1 MVETKETEKNG
12 GARKRPEYEP
22 TLCERK
28 LLEILLNPEYRLK
41 SVTEICALAG
51 VGRRTYYDC
60 YKKPEFAALVARES
74 LGLVSKA
81 VPAVVNA
88 SIRQAKRGD
97 STHTKIILGMAGLWN
112 EKHDLNMKQNCILR
126 MELEYDVKP
135 PKGDDE

>member
-1 MVETKETEKNG
+1 
-12 GARKRPEYEP
+12 
-22 TLCERK
+22 
-28 LLEILLNPEYRLK
+28 
-41 SVTEICALAG
+41 
-51 VGRRTYYDC
+51 
-60 YKKPEFAALVARES
+60 
-74 LGLVSKA
+74 